1 MKNIDSDWL
10 TMCAQA
16 GEFLYGVF
24 PVEILKK
31 LYETKKGLS
40 VPSIDKLVNETV
52 NSPSIMLDYCPDS
65 LPVFEELG
73 FKSPGYFFPYVPDKK
88 EQKDLYEM
96 FSEADKK
103 GNPYAEIHLS
113 EKEWKGLLKEQED
126 VEFYIPNSDEI
137 EALVTSGAIGCP
149 EQDDYLKKLKS
160 NGGDPDFMISMWQ
173 KISTDALEGTEAVNH
188 LIQPIAK
195 DLPSFDDINN
205 LLPTIIEFTNSVNLR
220 VRRGWA
226 PTKLREKLGPMEMPT
241 TIVPGSTK
249 AAKTMAGMQ
258 PFFNQMGVNLD
269 LSGAGQYTRYG
280 LYGEKRNVKIYPN
293 DPCPCGSGKKYKK
306 CCGRNGGVK
315 EVHDMII

>member
-1 MKNIDSDWL
+1 MKNIDSEWL

-31 LYETKKGLS
+31 LYETKKGLTS
-40 VPSIDKLVNETV
+40 PSLDKLVAEIV
-52 NSPSIMLDYCPDS
+52 NSPSIMLGYCPDS

-73 FKSPGYFFPYVPDKK
+73 FKVPGYFFPYVPDKK
-88 EQKDLYEM
+88 EQKELYEM
-96 FSEADKK
+96 FSAADKE
-103 GNPYAEIHLS
+103 GNPYAAIHLS
-113 EKEWKGLLKEQED
+113 EREWKGLLKEQED

-160 NGGDPDFMISMWQ
+160 NGGNPDFMISMWQ

-205 LLPTIIEFTNSVNLR
+205 LIPTIIEFTNSVNLR

-226 PTKLREKLGPMEMPT
+226 PTKLREKLGTMEMT

-258 PFFNQMGVNLD
+258 PFFNQMGINLD